1 MDVAGL
7 KQAAPLRTVWEHV
20 GLDWPTSGAKA
31 LCPLHE
37 DERPSCHLYEG
48 LGRWW
53 CFVCDRG
60 GDVLDL
66 VQAVLDCDF
75 TSAVEY
81 LTAEL
86 NLDPSLVRRWS
97 EARQRSESP
106 AELLRRVSAQAHAEV
121 VEHQRSVFGDAS
133 PELWLRLERQTFYAY
148 DELLRQIRQGDLSV
162 ERGQYLLLTWWSWAT
177 GRATL
182 PGRVIELFSVVGDP
196 RNRDE
201 QEQGAGDRGG
211 DASGPPS
218 GRARPPAATARGR
231 RVRGRRGR

>member
-20 GLDWPTSGAKA
+20 VGDWPAQGAKT

-37 DERPSCHLYEG
+37 DERPSCHLYES

-60 GDVLDL
+60 GDVIDL
-66 VQAVLDCDF
+66 VQAVMDSDF

-81 LTAEL
+81 LTTEL
-86 NLDPSLVRRWS
+86 DLDPSLVRRWS

-106 AELLRRVSAQAHAEV
+106 AEVFRRVSAQAHAEV
-121 VEHQRSVFGDAS
+121 VEYLRSTFPDAS
-133 PELWLRLERQTFYAY
+133 PALWLRLERQTFHAY
-148 DELLRQIRQGDLSV
+148 DELLRQIRQGDLNV
-162 ERGQYLLLTWWSWAT
+162 ERGQFLLLTWWSWAT

-182 PGRVIELFSVVGDP
+182 PGRVIELFGVVGDP

-201 QEQGAGDRGG
+201 QEQAAGDRGG
-211 DASGPPS
+211 GASDSPG
-218 GRARPPAATARGR
+218 GRARPPAATTRGR
-231 RVRGRRGR
+231 RVRGRR